1 MCFNKSLQENK
12 AADSFQVPCLGIPFQ
27 LGMPYD
33 CYCDNI
39 IIQIRVE
46 SGLDNP
52 DDLGRLGHISFLMN
66 QLGLRLNYLD
76 MIQISGVKPA

>member
-1 MCFNKSLQENK
+1 M
-12 AADSFQVPCLGIPFQ
+12 
-27 LGMPYD
+27 
-33 CYCDNI
+33 
-39 IIQIRVE
+39 QIRVK

-52 DDLGRLGHISFLMN
+52 DDLGHLGHISFLMN